1 MASEIPEF
9 GSAYAAEQ
17 LRRSRHPL
25 RRLIKKFYLDRVLG
39 EVGDR
44 PTIDFGCGAGQ
55 LRQVDRLRG
64 ECATPFPRQAQDG
77 VDQIVHLRGG

>member
-1 MASEIPEF
+1 VASEIPEF

-39 EVGDR
+39 EVEAGPSNGTHL
-44 PTIDFGCGAGQ
+44 PTARRSSPILASLCS
-55 LRQVDRLRG
+55 
-64 ECATPFPRQAQDG
+64 ATA
-77 VDQIVHLRGG
+77 